1 MSLSITKGGPTLSR
15 RLFYSHLLCALL
27 VSFSVASYLYFAV
40 RQELLT
46 SLNARLAG
54 SAATLASSLDVADLS
69 ALQAGSAAERAAV
82 RARMH
87 RFLRYNPDL
96 GAARVLAVAP
106 NASVVLLET
115 QAERESAPEAEV
127 EAGKPVVLPVGAH
140 DYAGSAYVPNSESS
154 FAVSVSAKAGD
165 TEDRLSRTR
174 NNALLGFILAVVLSL
189 LFSRLLNKQA
199 SMVVGS
205 FVARFKQVAGGGFDA
220 RVPLMGDDEFGRLAV
235 AFNDMAIKLQAS
247 LGERDRS
254 LEQLQQARDRLERN
268 VRDRTQEL
276 ERLNVLLREEHEQ
289 RARFEAGLAE
299 AAATDPLTKLLNRRA
314 MLELLEHVATRMRNN
329 ARTCCFVICD
339 IDHFKLINDQH
350 GHAVGDAVLAA
361 VAAQI
366 RQELRSDEAAARWGG
381 EEFLLLWPDQGLGA
395 VEQRANRVREMLNSK
410 PLAAGVAK
418 VSACFGIAELK
429 PGETVDQCLIRAD
442 KAMYKA
448 KAAGR
453 NRVCVEA

>member
-1 MSLSITKGGPTLSR
+1 MSLSITQGGPTLSR

-54 SAATLASSLDVADLS
+54 SAATLAGSLDLAQLS
-69 ALQAGSAAERAAV
+69 ALQAGSASESAAV
-82 RARMH
+82 RERIE
-87 RFLRYNPDL
+87 RFLRYNQDL
-96 GAARVLAVAP
+96 GAARVLAVSP
-106 NASVVLLET
+106 SASVLLLEM
-115 QAERESAPEAEV
+115 QAEQRSPTTDAEV
-127 EAGKPVVLPVGAH
+127 PKQVIVPITAR
-140 DYAGSAYVPNSESS
+140 DYAGSAFVPNSNAS
-154 FAVSVSAKAGD
+154 FAVSVSAKAGNA
-165 TEDRLSRTR
+165 EDRLGQTR
-174 NNALLGFILAVVLSL
+174 SNALLGFILAVVLSL

-205 FVARFKQVAGGGFDA
+205 FVERFRQVAGGRFDA

-235 AFNDMAIKLQAS
+235 AFNDMAQKLQTS
-247 LGERDRS
+247 LGERDRM

-314 MLELLEHVATRMRNN
+314 MLELLEHVAARMRNN

-361 VAAQI
+361 VAGQI

-381 EEFLLLWPDQGLGA
+381 EEFLLLWPDQGVSA
-395 VEQRANRVREMLNSK
+395 VEQRANRVRELLNSK

-429 PGETVDQCLIRAD
+429 PGESIDQCLIRAD
-442 KAMYKA
+442 KAMYRA

-453 NRVCVEA
+453 NRVCVES

>member
-1 MSLSITKGGPTLSR
+1 MSLSITQGAPTLSR

-54 SAATLASSLDVADLS
+54 SAATLAGSLDAAQLS
-69 ALQAGSAAERAAV
+69 ALQAGSAPERAAV
-82 RARMH
+82 RERMH
-87 RFLRYNPDL
+87 QFLRYNQDL
-96 GAARVLAVAP
+96 GAARVLAVAA
-106 NASVVLLET
+106 NASVVLLEA
-115 QAERESAPEAEV
+115 QAERENAPEAAV
-127 EAGKPVVLPVGAH
+127 PKQVIAPINAR
-140 DYAGSAYVPNSESS
+140 DYAGTAFVPNSQSS
-154 FAVSVSAKAGD
+154 FAVSVSAKAGN
-165 TEDRLSRTR
+165 TEDRLGQTR
-174 NNALLGFILAVVLSL
+174 NNALLGFILAVALSL
-189 LFSRLLNKQA
+189 FFSRLLNKQA
-199 SMVVGS
+199 STVVGS
-205 FVARFKQVAGGGFDA
+205 FVERFRQVAGGRFDA

-235 AFNDMAIKLQAS
+235 AFNDMALKLQTS
-247 LGERDRS
+247 LGERDRT

-350 GHAVGDAVLAA
+350 GHAVGDTVLAA
-361 VAAQI
+361 VAGQI

-381 EEFLLLWPDQGLGA
+381 EEFLLLWPDQGLSA
-395 VEQRANRVREMLNSK
+395 VEQRANRVRELLNSK

-429 PGETVDQCLIRAD
+429 PGESVDQCLIRAD
-442 KAMYKA
+442 KAMYRA